1 MGPQRRGRP
10 SDQDRLRLT
19 AASQVLRPNDIP
31 VRRRNRPFVV
41 LQGDR
46 PLHPHQLPMATDGF
60 LALRPRWAHG
70 LRQRSVDHRRR
81 TRLPAQHQ
89 AVMLDVEGG
98 DRIAAPGQCHGT
110 PLLLSSAYSPTRANW
125 CLVTTRCTTCSTGL
139 TRLGRAEQTLRENAR
154 ACNLSLDHRQCQ
166 AAPANQHLDHAMAA
180 PFGRLRFLGG
190 QPLLRHA
197 ELDGLHGAG
206 QMPASRLP
214 TPCLCAS
221 GNSACQRPGPPY
233 PASQFKSASVAPRR
247 SALPPSG
254 WCAGR
259 APRPA
264 SSRRPSAPRR
274 ARPKAVASGR
284 GTSAGIAP
292 VHPLGCGKRA
302 PQCTAVGN
310 RLVPKGRR
318 ATTLEAVDTPGVN

>member
-19 AASQVLRPNDIP
+19 AASQVLRPNDI
-31 VRRRNRPFVV
+31 RRRNRPFVV

-139 TRLGRAEQTLRENAR
+139 TRLGRAEQTPRENAR

-206 QMPASRLP
+206 QMPCEPAAHPLSLRVREFRVPTSRAAIPSVAVQISERRASPISPSTQRLVRRP
-214 TPCLCAS
+214 RASSGIESKAFCAS
-221 GNSACQRPGPPY
+221 SSKAESCCQRARHIGWNCACAPPRVWEAGATVHRGWKSVGAQGPPGDY
-233 PASQFKSASVAPRR
+233 
-247 SALPPSG
+247 
-254 WCAGR
+254 AG
-259 APRPA
+259 
-264 SSRRPSAPRR
+264 S
-274 ARPKAVASGR
+274 
-284 GTSAGIAP
+284 
-292 VHPLGCGKRA
+292 C
-302 PQCTAVGN
+302 
-310 RLVPKGRR
+310 
-318 ATTLEAVDTPGVN
+318 

>member
-1 MGPQRRGRP
+1 M
-10 SDQDRLRLT
+10 
-19 AASQVLRPNDIP
+19 V
-31 VRRRNRPFVV
+31 
-41 LQGDR
+41 
-46 PLHPHQLPMATDGF
+46 
-60 LALRPRWAHG
+60 
-70 LRQRSVDHRRR
+70 
-81 TRLPAQHQ
+81 
-89 AVMLDVEGG
+89 DVEGG

-110 PLLLSSAYSPTRANW
+110 PLLLPSAYSPTRANW
-125 CLVTTRCTTCSTGL
+125 CLVATRCTPGSTGL

-233 PASQFKSASVAPRR
+233 PASQFDQRASRLADQHFHP
-247 SALPPSG
+247 A
-254 WCAGR
+254 AG
-259 APRPA
+259 AQA
-264 SSRRPSAPRR
+264 
-274 ARPKAVASGR
+274 ARLGR
-284 GTSAGIAP
+284 HRVEG
-292 VHPLGCGKRA
+292 LL
-302 PQCTAVGN
+302 
-310 RLVPKGRR
+310 RLVEQGRKLLPAGAAHR
-318 ATTLEAVDTPGVN
+318 LELRLCTP